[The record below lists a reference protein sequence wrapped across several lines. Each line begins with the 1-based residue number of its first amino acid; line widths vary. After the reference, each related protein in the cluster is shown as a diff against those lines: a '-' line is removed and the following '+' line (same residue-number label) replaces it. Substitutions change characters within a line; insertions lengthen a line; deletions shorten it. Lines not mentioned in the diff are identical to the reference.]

1 MNSDILGAETKLHFF
16 NDLQLKN
23 ISRVL
28 NYVVIIERTEEG
40 ILCRENKQK
49 KGLMG
54 IIGMSNIIKND
65 KIIAWIKIVIG
76 ISMPIAVLI
85 GYLPIPEYLVEFT
98 CISNV
103 LGGLLLVADGILNLR
118 GKSVPG
124 VFYRNISVGIFFV
137 FAICMGSLSGAYH
150 MNFEGAF
157 FYLHAMSPVLF
168 ILCYILF
175 FNDREGNAVKKL
187 LVTPV
192 LMLLYLLFDFVLG
205 KFRGSFV
212 YGFFKPDEVSIT
224 DALIIG
230 VVFYLMMFAVG
241 GLFLFLNKLAHKK
254 KTKTY

>member
-1 MNSDILGAETKLHFF
+1 MHKRVGYLG
-16 NDLQLKN
+16 
-23 ISRVL
+23 
-28 NYVVIIERTEEG
+28 IENQQDSVYEDRWG
-40 ILCRENKQK
+40 F
-49 KGLMG
+49 MD
-54 IIGMSNIIKND
+54 MSNMTKNN
-65 KIIAWIKIVIG
+65 KIIACIKMVIG

-98 CISNV
+98 CISNT
-103 LGGLLLVADGILNLR
+103 LGGLLLVADGVLNLR

-150 MNFEGAF
+150 MNFKGAF
-157 FYLHAMSPVLF
+157 FYLHVLSPVLF

-175 FNDREGNAVKKL
+175 FNDREGKVVKKL

-224 DALIIG
+224 GALIIG
-230 VVFYLMMFAVG
+230 AVFYLMMFAVG
-241 GLFLFLNKLAHKK
+241 ALFLFLNKLAHKNK
-254 KTKTY
+254 QRPINQ

>member
-1 MNSDILGAETKLHFF
+1 
-16 NDLQLKN
+16 
-23 ISRVL
+23 
-28 NYVVIIERTEEG
+28 
-40 ILCRENKQK
+40 
-49 KGLMG
+49 MG

-98 CISNV
+98 CISNS

-157 FYLHAMSPVLF
+157 FYLHALSPVLF

-241 GLFLFLNKLAHKK
+241 GLFLFLNILAHKK

>member
-1 MNSDILGAETKLHFF
+1 
-16 NDLQLKN
+16 
-23 ISRVL
+23 
-28 NYVVIIERTEEG
+28 
-40 ILCRENKQK
+40 
-49 KGLMG
+49 
-54 IIGMSNIIKND
+54 
-65 KIIAWIKIVIG
+65 
-76 ISMPIAVLI
+76 
-85 GYLPIPEYLVEFT
+85 
-98 CISNV
+98 
-103 LGGLLLVADGILNLR
+103 
-118 GKSVPG
+118 
-124 VFYRNISVGIFFV
+124 
-137 FAICMGSLSGAYH
+137 MGSLSGAYH

-157 FYLHAMSPVLF
+157 FYLHALSPVLF

-241 GLFLFLNKLAHKK
+241 GLFLFLNKLVHKK